1 MSEGVRK
8 NKEEAVGVR
17 RKIVSIEKMLENK
30 PEGRM
35 GPRRMTEVE
44 GGIEKRKRNREGGK
58 QPEVV
63 GSRAGGEEMEFA
75 DLDPKYTQGN
85 NLKT

>member
-1 MSEGVRK
+1 V
-8 NKEEAVGVR
+8 KEEAVGVR
-17 RKIVSIEKMLENK
+17 RKIISIEKRLENK

-58 QPEVV
+58 EPEVMV
-63 GSRAGGEEMEFA
+63 STARGGGDGVRRFGA
-75 DLDPKYTQGN
+75 YIHTGK
-85 NLKT
+85 